1 MLQKII
7 VPLSIIMIHALGM
20 SMVNSFMISPISH
33 HRQHHHHSVL
43 FARRKGDLMKNL
55 DSASTTSTSSKKKSE
70 RKRSSTSISRKSNKI
85 KNKKAQQSS
94 PSSVAASS
102 SSSSNKSISPAIS
115 QWAASVS
122 SSSDSSSSTTKK
134 DKIFL
139 SNDDDDDDDASI
151 YEYSAFEQKES
162 SSNNNSKG
170 SSSSRRERQSA
181 RKASEAIL
189 MKQTQNILDEL
200 EEEFTVE
207 KNRDLEKILSLTQK
221 LISLNSNLQKNDI
234 QSLIKA
240 KEFYGYKLVWA
251 GSDEAICHIGT
262 GLHKVPLARLQE
274 VFLNIG
280 NKAKIEMYE
289 VIRILGP
296 FPNVKNTLLGDV
308 SIMSKNKKRN
318 NNNNNNEKMLDI
330 QFNSMIDGTGKEILA
345 GTSENI
351 RNVDLSVLYAS
362 EQIVICK
369 VPDSDDEEE
378 EEKDDG
384 SNLLIF
390 FQEVDVEAELE
401 LLRV

>member
-33 HRQHHHHSVL
+33 HRQHHHSVL

-55 DSASTTSTSSKKKSE
+55 DSTSTTSTSSKKSE

-94 PSSVAASS
+94 SSSEAASPSSS
-102 SSSSNKSISPAIS
+102 KSISPAIS

-134 DKIFL
+134 DKIL

-151 YEYSAFEQKES
+151 YEYSAFEQES
-162 SSNNNSKG
+162 SSNNSKG
-170 SSSSRRERQSA
+170 SSSRRERQSA

-207 KNRDLEKILSLTQK
+207 KNRDLEKILSLAQK
-221 LISLNSNLQKNDI
+221 LISQNLQKNDI

-308 SIMSKNKKRN
+308 SIVSKNNKR
-318 NNNNNNEKMLDI
+318 NNNNNEKMLDI

-369 VPDSDDEEE
+369 VPDSDDDDDE

>member
-33 HRQHHHHSVL
+33 HHHHHSVL

-94 PSSVAASS
+94 SSSSVAASS
-102 SSSSNKSISPAIS
+102 SSSSKSISPAIS

-122 SSSDSSSSTTKK
+122 SSSDSLSSSTKK
-134 DKIFL
+134 DKIL
-139 SNDDDDDDDASI
+139 SNDDDDDASI

-162 SSNNNSKG
+162 SSSNNSKGGSKG

-200 EEEFTVE
+200 EEEFTIE

-221 LISLNSNLQKNDI
+221 LISQKDLQKNEI

-318 NNNNNNEKMLDI
+318 NNNNNEKMLDI

-369 VPDSDDEEE
+369 VPDSDDDE